1 MFDRIVDATRG
12 DPLRAA
18 AILVATAGIGAI
30 ASAWFA
36 QFVLELAPCS
46 LCFAQRTPYYIAVPV
61 AVLVIGT
68 ANRFPQWVSRGA
80 VLALAALMVWG
91 GIIAAYHAGVEWHWW
106 AGPDVC
112 ADGLSLTPTSAI
124 DLLKQ
129 LQSNP
134 VVPCDVPA
142 LVILGLSMA
151 GWNALLS
158 AGLAITAMFGIVVS
172 MRK

>member
-1 MFDRIVDATRG
+1 MFDRIVDAARR
-12 DPLRAA
+12 DPLRTV
-18 AILVATAGIGAI
+18 AILLAAAGIGAI
-30 ASAWFA
+30 TSAWFA

-46 LCFAQRTPYYIAVPV
+46 LCFAQRTPYYIAVPL
-61 AVLVIGT
+61 AVMVI
-68 ANRFPQWVSRGA
+68 AAADRFPLWVSRVA
-80 VLALAALMVWG
+80 VVALAALMVWG
-91 GIIAAYHAGVEWHWW
+91 GIVAAYHAGVEWHWW

-112 ADGLSLTPTSAI
+112 ADGLSKTPTSAI

-158 AGLAITAMFGIVVS
+158 AGLAITAVFGVVVS